1 MNRIL
6 YGIVWML
13 LFNPGLVADEF
24 AGGSGT
30 EDDPWQVE
38 NPDHL
43 DAVRDHLSA
52 HFLQIADIDAEDT
65 ENWNEGAGFLPI
77 GEGFDAPFQGS
88 FNGDGFT
95 ISSLTINLPDTDYVG
110 LFASTE
116 DALLE
121 NIHLVAVN
129 ITGKAR
135 VGGLTGYNYE
145 SLIHNCSS
153 SGFVTGHG
161 RVGGLVGSA
170 YFSTITDSS
179 SGGSVQGSSMRVGGL
194 VGINDFYSSISN
206 SHSTANVISTSFNVG
221 GLAGESLSPI
231 SNSYSS
237 GNVSGSS
244 RVGGL
249 VGSVFITGIS
259 NSYSTGDVSCS
270 NFLAGGLVGDHE
282 TSTIINCYST
292 GNVSGNT
299 EVGGLAGRNDDDAI
313 ILNSFS
319 TGFVDGNENV
329 GGLVG
334 ENRNSTVTN
343 SYWDEE
349 TSGQSESDG
358 GESRSTEEMTFP
370 YSPDTFTDW
379 DFGIHWSA
387 DTDYSFNDGYPYFS
401 DEKFLVTFKVTNQF
415 NDHIE
420 GAVLRFTGM
429 PTAFSSDAEGQVV
442 LEMPAGTYSY
452 RAEKED
458 HQQVEDDLIVED
470 QDIIEEV
477 ILIVD
482 DTSVAEKQGMEV
494 VVYPVPASEVI
505 NVDSGEMIQ
514 QLYLYDLKGN
524 PVKHKD
530 ILGTNTSLHMQGLDA
545 GIYFLIVI
553 TDESEQTIRIVKNR

>member
-1 MNRIL
+1 MKQLVSLFVLIFISLNYL
-6 YGIVWML
+6 Y
-13 LFNPGLVADEF
+13 ADGF

-30 EDDPWQVE
+30 ETAPWQIETLDQLDEVR
-38 NPDHL
+38 NHL
-43 DAVRDHLSA
+43 NA
-52 HFLQIADIDAEDT
+52 HFVLIADIDAADT
-65 ENWNEGAGFLPI
+65 ENWNEGDGFIPI
-77 GEGFDAPFQGS
+77 GEGIDTPFQGS

-95 ISSLTINLPDTDYVG
+95 INSLTINLPDTDFVG

-153 SGFVTGHG
+153 SGSVTGHG

-206 SHSTANVISTSFNVG
+206 SHSTANVTSTSFNVG

-231 SNSYSS
+231 SNSYST

-249 VGSVFITGIS
+249 VGSVFITEIS
-259 NSYSTGDVSCS
+259 NSYSTGDVNCN

-282 TSTIINCYST
+282 SSTINNCYST

-299 EVGGLAGRNDDDAI
+299 EVGGLVGRNDDNAVI
-313 ILNSFS
+313 MNSYS
-319 TGFVDGNENV
+319 TGLVDGNENV

-349 TSGQSESDG
+349 TSGQTESDG
-358 GESRSTEEMTFP
+358 GENRTTGQMTFP
-370 YSPDTFTDW
+370 YAADTFTEW
-379 DFGIHWSA
+379 DFGVHWSA

-401 DEKFLVTFKVTNQF
+401 KDKFLVTFKVQNQF
-415 NDHIE
+415 DHEIE
-420 GAVLRFTGM
+420 GAAISFTGI
-429 PTAFSSDAEGQVV
+429 PTGFLTDAEGEAT
-442 LEMPAGTYSY
+442 LEMPSGIYSY
-452 RAEKED
+452 RVEKD
-458 HQQVEDDLIVED
+458 DLTPVEDDLIVDD
-470 QDIIEEV
+470 QDVIENV

-482 DTSVAEKQGMEV
+482 DTSLAENKGLEV
-494 VVYPVPASEVI
+494 SVYPVPASEFI
-505 NVDSGEMIQ
+505 HIRSGEMMKQ
-514 QLYLYDLKGN
+514 VYLYDLKGN
-524 PVKHKD
+524 PVRYKALFD
-530 ILGTNTSLHMQGLDA
+530 TNSTINLQGLAA
-545 GIYFLIVI
+545 GIYFLKVI
-553 TDESEQTIRIVKNR
+553 TEEGETTIRVVKKR